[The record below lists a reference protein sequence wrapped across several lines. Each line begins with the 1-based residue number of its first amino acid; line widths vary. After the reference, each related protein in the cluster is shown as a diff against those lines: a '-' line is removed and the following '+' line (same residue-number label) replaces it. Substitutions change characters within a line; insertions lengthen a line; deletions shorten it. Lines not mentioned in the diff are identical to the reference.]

1 MSAYNDLQP
10 KFDAF
15 HDEMRR
21 AKNASGY
28 TIKELVDE
36 SGVPLDFASSISAGT
51 AKKPSLFYSVAV
63 CKVLGLSLDR
73 LMGLSDD
80 VSDNEYVRRIHELEL
95 ASAEKEGEIKRLQA
109 LNAIKD
115 EGLRNRR
122 MLIFSLSA
130 IVALLV
136 CAVIGYIAFDI
147 QLKNIGL
154 FQSTGVAISAVL
166 LVIIVLAAI
175 ALIVYALKT
184 VVDDHK
190 KSPRN

>member
-1 MSAYNDLQP
+1 MSAYDQMQP
-10 KFDAF
+10 RFDELPAELRKAKVSSGLTIQELS
-15 HDEMRR
+15 DE
-21 AKNASGY
+21 A
-28 TIKELVDE
+28 
-36 SGVPLDFASSISAGT
+36 GVPIDFSSSVSSGT
-51 AKKPSLFYSVAV
+51 MKRPSLFYVAAI

-73 LMGLSDD
+73 LTGLSDAT
-80 VSDNEYVRRIHELEL
+80 SDNEYVHRIHELEL
-95 ASAEKEGEIKRLQA
+95 EVARSEGEIKRLQD

-115 EGLRNRR
+115 EGLRTRR

-154 FQSTGVAISAVL
+154 FQSTGVAVSAVL
-166 LVIIVLAAI
+166 LVIIVLAAV

-184 VVDDHK
+184 VATEHR